1 MSENKPDSLRVLL
14 ADTVDYAGLFPPSQV
29 SMKTAVENYDQ
40 YLKSENAW
48 MLGRFITPVANL
60 DKFKKEFDAVWK
72 EGDPVWKISAI
83 IADEAEKNLG
93 KIKRFNQ
100 KNENRAVIETVE
112 IKVSSSEEIKQIARI
127 LPENLICYFEIPS
140 SIILTE
146 LMTAIALT
154 KTRAKIRTGGITQEA
169 FPPIDEIVKFMRV
182 CIAANVPFK
191 ATAGLH
197 HPLRCVKPLTYEDNA
212 PKGTMNGFLAL
223 FLTAAFLR
231 QNLNH
236 NFVHELMNETDASNF
251 TFTDDGVSWKNHA
264 LSVQEVENAR
274 RKCAVSF
281 GSCSFDEPIDD
292 LKTLNILH

>member
-1 MSENKPDSLRVLL
+1 MSENKHDSLRVLL

-72 EGDPVWKISAI
+72 EGDTVWKISAI

-197 HPLRCVKPLTYEDNA
+197 HPLRCVKPLTYEENA
-212 PKGTMNGFLAL
+212 PKGTMNGFLTL

-236 NFVHELMNETDASNF
+236 NFVHELMNETDANNF

>member
-29 SMKTAVENYDQ
+29 SMKTAIENYNQ
-40 YLKSENAW
+40 YLKSEHAW

-60 DKFKKEFDAVWK
+60 EKFKKEFEAVWK
-72 EGDPVWKISAI
+72 KGDATWKISGI

-93 KIKRFNQ
+93 KVKRFNQ
-100 KNENRAVIETVE
+100 KNEGRAVIETVE
-112 IKVSSSEEIKQIARI
+112 IKVNSPEEIKQIAEN
-127 LPENLICYFEIPS
+127 LPENLICYFEVPS

-197 HPLRCVKPLTYEDNA
+197 HPLRCVKPLTYEENA
-212 PKGTMNGFLAL
+212 PKGTMNGFLTL

-236 NFVHELMNETDASNF
+236 NFVHELMNETDANNF
-251 TFTDDGVSWKNHA
+251 TFTDDGISWKNHT
-264 LSVQEVENAR
+264 LSVQEIENAR
-274 RKCAVSF
+274 KKAAISF

-292 LKTLNILH
+292 LQTLDLL